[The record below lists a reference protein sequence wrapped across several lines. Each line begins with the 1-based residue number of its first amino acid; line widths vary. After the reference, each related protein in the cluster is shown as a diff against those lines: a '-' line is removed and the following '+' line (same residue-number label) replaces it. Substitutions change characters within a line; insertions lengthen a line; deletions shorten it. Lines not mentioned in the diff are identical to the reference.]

1 MDSVLTQT
9 PSELLKDLAQEERV
23 GEAKERSIRK
33 NDSGFDSHENNA
45 LDVIAN
51 YNNDIDS
58 VIGAMLEMAVRD
70 FESQVRYV
78 CSLTTSNAN
87 EEVGT

>member
-1 MDSVLTQT
+1 MCRNGFRWAYLVSYKIRNIVVHDGGCFENRDLLEYDQARMAVILTQK

-23 GEAKERSIRK
+23 REAKERSIRK

-51 YNNDIDS
+51 
-58 VIGAMLEMAVRD
+58 
-70 FESQVRYV
+70 
-78 CSLTTSNAN
+78 
-87 EEVGT
+87 

>member
-1 MDSVLTQT
+1 MAVILTQT

-33 NDSGFDSHENNA
+33 NDSGFDSYADNA

-51 YNNDIDS
+51 
-58 VIGAMLEMAVRD
+58 
-70 FESQVRYV
+70 
-78 CSLTTSNAN
+78 
-87 EEVGT
+87 